1 MGLFLHLHMEKEL
14 VIVVQVV
21 VKSEKVFLFIVARAF
36 SHRKKLL
43 ELENVKKRQPN
54 LKPCRFGYVI

>member
-1 MGLFLHLHMEKEL
+1 M
-14 VIVVQVV
+14 VVQVV

-43 ELENVKKRQPN
+43 ELENVKN
-54 LKPCRFGYVI
+54 GSLT